1 MKQYKVNRN
10 NYPGILGK
18 FDSEGGRGN
27 TLNWIRWTIDK
38 LIKLNNWIEGR
49 KAVRWQ
55 QTDPR

>member
-18 FDSEGGRGN
+18 FDSEGGGGN

-38 LIKLNNWIEGR
+38 LIKLNNWIEER
-49 KAVRWQ
+49 RAVRWQ
-55 QTDPR
+55 QK